1 MESDVTSP
9 TSTCASDVSFST
21 SDSCIICFCSDEETE
36 SHECDICRQ
45 GAWKVC
51 TGCKKKLKRLKKC
64 PVCASENINYIS
76 ESETDET
83 FGEEEERR
91 DGVAIVRRNR
101 SIRTKKL
108 CSVIISCIAFSFLG
122 VFSVLSLS
130 DFYGNNRCFIIYMLS
145 IMNGGLSLLVVLT
158 NLSGRDIGE
167 CYTRYIWPII
177 SSLIL
182 FLTTLLNGY
191 CRIIFTNENVL
202 PLIILV
208 FIIVIC
214 VLHMIIKYCDL

>member
-9 TSTCASDVSFST
+9 TSICSSDVSFST
-21 SDSCIICFCSDEETE
+21 GDSCIICFCSDEETE

-51 TGCKKKLKRLKKC
+51 TECKKKLKRLKKC

-76 ESETDET
+76 ESELDET

-108 CSVIISCIAFSFLG
+108 CSVIISCISFSFLG

-145 IMNGGLSLLVVLT
+145 IMNGGLALLVVLT

-167 CYTRYIWPII
+167 CYTRYVWPIL

-191 CRIIFTNENVL
+191 CYVFFTNENIV
-202 PLIILV
+202 PLIILI
-208 FIIVIC
+208 FIVVIC
-214 VLHMIIKYCDL
+214 VLHMIAKYCDL

>member
-9 TSTCASDVSFST
+9 TCASDVSFST
-21 SDSCIICFCSDEETE
+21 GDSCIICFCSDEETE

-51 TGCKKKLKRLKKC
+51 TECKKKLKRLKKC

-76 ESETDET
+76 ESELDET

-108 CSVIISCIAFSFLG
+108 CSVIISCISFSFLG

-145 IMNGGLSLLVVLT
+145 IMNGGLALLVVLT

-167 CYTRYIWPII
+167 CYTRYVWPIL

-191 CRIIFTNENVL
+191 CYVFFTNENIV
-202 PLIILV
+202 PLIILI
-208 FIIVIC
+208 FIVVIC
-214 VLHMIIKYCDL
+214 VLHMIVKYCDL

>member
-1 MESDVTSP
+1 
-9 TSTCASDVSFST
+9 
-21 SDSCIICFCSDEETE
+21 
-36 SHECDICRQ
+36 
-45 GAWKVC
+45 
-51 TGCKKKLKRLKKC
+51 
-64 PVCASENINYIS
+64 
-76 ESETDET
+76 
-83 FGEEEERR
+83 
-91 DGVAIVRRNR
+91 
-101 SIRTKKL
+101 
-108 CSVIISCIAFSFLG
+108 
-122 VFSVLSLS
+122 
-130 DFYGNNRCFIIYMLS
+130 
-145 IMNGGLSLLVVLT
+145 MNGGLSLLVVLT

>member
-9 TSTCASDVSFST
+9 TCASDVSFST
-21 SDSCIICFCSDEETE
+21 GDSCIICFCSDEETE

-51 TGCKKKLKRLKKC
+51 TECKKKLKRLKKC

-76 ESETDET
+76 ESELDET

-108 CSVIISCIAFSFLG
+108 CSVIISCVVFSFLG

-145 IMNGGLSLLVVLT
+145 IMNGGLALLVVLT

-167 CYTRYIWPII
+167 CYTRYVWPIL

-191 CRIIFTNENVL
+191 CYVFFTNENIV
-202 PLIILV
+202 PLIILI
-208 FIIVIC
+208 FIVVIC
-214 VLHMIIKYCDL
+214 VLHMIVKYCDL